1 MVKVIWLRH
10 AITAENQAKQY
21 IGHYD
26 VSLSNKGVAQAQ
38 QVAKF
43 LANQSLTAIF
53 SSDLMRA
60 KETADIVGRY
70 HRSLP
75 VQTKADLR
83 EVFFGEWEGLTYQEI
98 EQIDRERIYQF
109 YDNPWNVAPPGGEKL
124 LELQKRLERFV
135 EKEIRPYC
143 KATKINSSSPQDS
156 EKDMLLQKE
165 PILLVVTHGG
175 MLRLVSS
182 LLLEN
187 DPGCYFDSSIGH
199 GQFLIT
205 RCKEDGEWEPCN
217 L

>member
-10 AITAENQAKQY
+10 AITAENLAKQY

-26 VSLSNKGVAQAQ
+26 VPLSNKGVAQAQ

-43 LANQSLTAIF
+43 LANQPLTAIF
-53 SSDLMRA
+53 TSDLMRA
-60 KETADIVGRY
+60 KETAAIVSEY
-70 HRSLP
+70 HPNLP
-75 VQTKADLR
+75 VQTSSDLR

-98 EQIDRERIYQF
+98 ERIDRKRIYQF
-109 YDNPWNVAPPGGEKL
+109 YDDPWNVAPPGGEKL

-135 EKEIRPYC
+135 NQEISPYC
-143 KATKINSSSPQDS
+143 KKTKGYSSDPN
-156 EKDMLLQKE
+156 

-175 MLRLVSS
+175 MLRLVSA

-187 DPGCYFDSSIGH
+187 DPGRYFDSSIGH

-205 RCKEDGEWEPCN
+205 CCRGDGEWELCN

>member
-10 AITAENQAKQY
+10 AVTAENLAKQY

-26 VSLSNKGVAQAQ
+26 APLSNKGVSQAQ

-43 LANQSLTAIF
+43 LANQPLTAIF

-60 KETADIVGRY
+60 KETAAIVAEF
-70 HRSLP
+70 HPTLP
-75 VQTKADLR
+75 VRTSSDLR

-98 EQIDRERIYQF
+98 ERMDRERIYQF

-124 LELQKRLERFV
+124 LELQKRLEQFV
-135 EKEIRPYC
+135 NREISPYC
-143 KATKINSSSPQDS
+143 TQTKCYSSGT
-156 EKDMLLQKE
+156 EVRLQKK

-175 MLRLVSS
+175 MLRLVSA

-187 DPGCYFDSSIGH
+187 DPGRYFDSSIGH
-199 GQFLIT
+199 GQFLVT
-205 RCKEDGEWEPCN
+205 CCGEDGEWETCN